1 MPARKHS
8 YSVPALEKAF
18 DVIELLAGEA
28 ESRTLSAIAGA
39 LDRSPSEIFRVLRTL
54 EGRGYL
60 ARDAG
65 DRYLLTNRLFEHG
78 LRRPAVA
85 SLLEIAYPE
94 MRTLAAAIGH
104 SCHISVPSG
113 MRMVTVA
120 RVEQPSAASFVVPI
134 GFSVPVVE
142 SASGRVFL
150 AFLPSPEQEASLAML
165 ANVNRGAL
173 ARRLSRIRVRGY
185 EIAPSASVVGI
196 TDLSFPLFEADAR
209 PVACLAVPLA
219 ARRHDRA
226 SRRAVVR
233 LVRAAAERIDSGFA
247 RSRRL
252 ARPATAAGQRTR
264 PSSNRLA

>member
-1 MPARKHS
+1 MPAHKHS

-18 DVIELLAGEA
+18 DVIELLAGEPDPL
-28 ESRTLSAIAGA
+28 TLSAIAGA

-78 LRRPAVA
+78 LRRPAIA

-94 MRTLAAAIGH
+94 MRALAAAIGH
-104 SCHISVPSG
+104 SCHISVLSG
-113 MRMVTVA
+113 GRMVTVA

-142 SASGRVFL
+142 SASGRVLL
-150 AFLPSPEQEASLAML
+150 AFLPSPEQEAWLATL
-165 ANVNRGAL
+165 GDGNRGGL
-173 ARRLSRIRVRGY
+173 TRRLSRIRARGY

-209 PVACLAVPLA
+209 PVAFLAVPLA
-219 ARRHDRA
+219 ARRHGRP
-226 SRRAVVR
+226 SLRTVIG
-233 LVRAAAERIDSGFA
+233 LVRAAAARVDSGFA
-247 RSRRL
+247 RLRHP
-252 ARPATAAGQRTR
+252 ARPAKIR
-264 PSSNRLA
+264 PRQSGRPPSQPG